1 MVRAPCRGCRR
12 APPRGGGGSKGDAP
26 GMRITAV
33 ETLHLAQVHPPFI
46 FVLVHTD
53 EGLTGLGQ
61 TADTRT
67 APVVHDL
74 AARFLL
80 GQDPAHIESLWATMF
95 DFAGFHGYSGAELRA
110 ISAIDIAL
118 WDILGQ
124 LTGQP
129 IYALLGG
136 PCRDRIRIYCTC
148 SAYGAHSD
156 RDRANND
163 PVGLAGELLADGIS
177 CMKWSMFDRYARPSR
192 GQAITTA
199 QLKEAIAPIEAIA
212 RAFDGR
218 MEVMIE
224 GHGLWNLTSAV
235 AIARALDGLP
245 VHWLEDLLW
254 QDNAEE
260 WADLRAKSTIPIAG
274 SERLYTRHQMR
285 RLLETHGT
293 DVMIGDVTWTGG
305 ISELKKMA
313 TMAETYGIP
322 LAPHDHSGPV
332 NLWASAHVLL
342 NVPNAYIME
351 TTRVFYDPR
360 FGYYHELVEGEPLIR
375 DGHLHLPQ
383 GPGLGITLRPEVRTR
398 PDATIQRTGIENV
411 E

>member
-1 MVRAPCRGCRR
+1 MKV
-12 APPRGGGGSKGDAP
+12 
-26 GMRITAV
+26 TAV
-33 ETLHLAQVHPPFI
+33 ETIHLSGVHPPFI

-61 TADTRT
+61 TADART

-80 GQDPAHIESLWATMF
+80 GRDPLHIEALWTTMV
-95 DFAGFHGYSGAELRA
+95 DFAGLHGYAGAELRA

-118 WDILGQ
+118 WDLLGQ
-124 LTGQP
+124 VAGQS

-136 PCRDRIRIYCTC
+136 PCRERIRIYNTC

-156 RDRANND
+156 SALARTD
-163 PVGLAGELLADGIS
+163 PVRLAGELLEAGIT
-177 CMKWSMFDRYARPSR
+177 CMKWAQFDAYARESR
-192 GQAITTA
+192 GQAITAA
-199 QLKEAIAPIEAIA
+199 QLREGLAGIEAVA
-212 RAFDGR
+212 RAYDGR
-218 MEVMIE
+218 MEVMVE
-224 GHGLWNLTSAV
+224 GHGLWNLTSAI
-235 AIARALDGLP
+235 AIARALEGLP

-260 WADLRAKSTIPIAG
+260 WADLRAKSPFPIAG
-274 SERLYTRHQMR
+274 SERLFTRHQMR
-285 RLLETHGT
+285 RLLEAHGA
-293 DVMIGDVTWTGG
+293 DVMIGDITWTGG

-313 TMAETYGIP
+313 TMAEVYGIP

-351 TTRVFYDPR
+351 TTRVFYDER
-360 FGYYHELVEGEPLIR
+360 FGYYHELVEGAPIIR
-375 DGHLHLPQ
+375 AGYLHLPE
-383 GPGLGITLRPEVRTR
+383 GPGLGIRLRPEVPTR
-398 PDATIQRTGIENV
+398 PDATVQRTDAG
-411 E
+411 